1 MDITQKLKLYTKTVQ
16 PARESKEFD
25 ASSIGFHAVSGES
38 GNIIRKES
46 FFSFD
51 DIKIE
56 EKSFKNS
63 LKAYLSMNGFDES
76 IELHEILF
84 LDLETTSLSIAA
96 GSIPFLTGFAYFD
109 SDTLIVEQIF
119 IEDIS
124 REKNYLEY
132 LLPFFANAK
141 AVATFN
147 GASYDV
153 PLIKNRYMLNRVY
166 GFPMKIPVIDILIPV
181 RRIFKKLYESLSLG
195 SLEKNILG
203 FERIDDIPG
212 FLIPDVYFTFQ
223 RTGATDRIASVAE
236 HNAVDIV
243 SMIRVFGIVSSIYES
258 ASKRDFSIIDE
269 SHMKN
274 LASSLFAKDIDLF
287 LDMADFLGDSILDDE
302 NLFNKFSIALKREN
316 DYEKAV
322 EYWKSRLTLFS
333 LNELAKY
340 EEHRTSNLT
349 KALEYSETAMMLV
362 DKNIYSEKGEEIKN
376 PLRWKENFEKRITR
390 LKKKLSNQTS

>member
-1 MDITQKLKLYTKTVQ
+1 MDITQKLKLYTKPAQ
-16 PARESKEFD
+16 PSRETKEFD
-25 ASSIGFHAVSGES
+25 ATSIGFHSVSGDS
-38 GNIIRKES
+38 GNIVRKES
-46 FFSFD
+46 FYSFD
-51 DIKIE
+51 DIKIDE
-56 EKSFKNS
+56 VSFKRS
-63 LKAYLSMNGFDES
+63 MKSYLSMNGFDDS

-124 REKNYLEY
+124 REKNYLDY

-153 PLIKNRYMLNRVY
+153 PLIKNRYMLSRVY

-203 FERIDDIPG
+203 FEREDDIPG
-212 FLIPDVYFTFQ
+212 FLIPDVYFSFQ
-223 RTGATDRIASVAE
+223 RSGETDRIAAVAE

-243 SMIRVFGIVSSIYES
+243 SMIRVFSIVSSIYES
-258 ASKRDFSIIDE
+258 ASNRDFSMIDTD
-269 SHMKN
+269 HMKN

-302 NLFNKFSIALKREN
+302 NLFQKFSIALKREN
-316 DYEKAV
+316 DYEKAA
-322 EYWKSRLTLFS
+322 EYWKSNMTLFS

-340 EEHRTSNLT
+340 EEHKTSNYI
-349 KALEYSETAMMLV
+349 KALEYSETAMTLIE
-362 DKNIYSEKGEEIKN
+362 KNVYSENGGEIKN
-376 PLRWKENFEKRITR
+376 AARWKENFEKRIKR
-390 LKKKLSNQTS
+390 LKGKIYNQTS

>member
-1 MDITQKLKLYTKTVQ
+1 MDITQKLKLYTKSAQ
-16 PARESKEFD
+16 PTREIREFD
-25 ASSIGFHAVSGES
+25 ASSIGFHSVSGDS
-38 GNIIRKES
+38 GHIVRKES
-46 FFSFD
+46 FYSFEDIQID
-51 DIKIE
+51 DV
-56 EKSFKNS
+56 SFKRS
-63 LKAYLSMNGFDES
+63 MKSYLSMNGFDDS

-84 LDLETTSLSIAA
+84 IDLETTSLSIAA

-124 REKNYLEY
+124 KEKNYLEY

-203 FERIDDIPG
+203 FEREDDIPG
-212 FLIPDVYFTFQ
+212 WLIPDVYFSFQ
-223 RTGATDRIASVAE
+223 RSGETDRIAAVAE

-243 SMIRVFGIVSSIYES
+243 SMIRVFSIVSSIYES
-258 ASKRDFSIIDE
+258 AFNREFSLIDTDQI
-269 SHMKN
+269 KN

-302 NLFNKFSIALKREN
+302 NLFQKFSIALKREN
-316 DYEKAV
+316 DYEKAA
-322 EYWKSRLTLFS
+322 EYWKSNMTLFS

-340 EEHRTSNLT
+340 EEHKTAEYN
-349 KALEYSETAMMLV
+349 KALEYSETAMTLIE
-362 DKNIYSEKGEEIKN
+362 KNVYSENGGEIKN
-376 PLRWKENFEKRITR
+376 AARWKENFEKRINR
-390 LKKKLSNQTS
+390 LKTKIKNQTS

>member
-1 MDITQKLKLYTKTVQ
+1 M
-16 PARESKEFD
+16 
-25 ASSIGFHAVSGES
+25 
-38 GNIIRKES
+38 
-46 FFSFD
+46 
-51 DIKIE
+51 
-56 EKSFKNS
+56 
-63 LKAYLSMNGFDES
+63 
-76 IELHEILF
+76 
-84 LDLETTSLSIAA
+84 
-96 GSIPFLTGFAYFD
+96 
-109 SDTLIVEQIF
+109 LIVEQIF

-124 REKNYLEY
+124 REKNYLDY

-203 FERIDDIPG
+203 FEREDDIPG
-212 FLIPDVYFTFQ
+212 FLIPDVYFSFQ
-223 RTGATDRIASVAE
+223 RSGETDRIAAVAE

-243 SMIRVFGIVSSIYES
+243 SMIRVFSIVSSIYES
-258 ASKRDFSIIDE
+258 ASNRDFSMIDTD
-269 SHMKN
+269 HMKN

-302 NLFNKFSIALKREN
+302 NLFQKFSIALKREN

-322 EYWKSRLTLFS
+322 EYWKSNMTLFS

-340 EEHRTSNLT
+340 EEHKTSNYV
-349 KALEYSETAMMLV
+349 KALEYSETAMTLIE
-362 DKNIYSEKGEEIKN
+362 KNVYSENGGEIKN
-376 PLRWKENFEKRITR
+376 AARWKENFEKRIKR
-390 LKKKLSNQTS
+390 LKGKIGNHTS

>member
-1 MDITQKLKLYTKTVQ
+1 MDITQKMKLYTKSAQ
-16 PARESKEFD
+16 PPREMKDFD
-25 ASSIGFHAVSGES
+25 AASIGFHSVSGDS
-38 GNIIRKES
+38 GHIVRKES
-46 FFSFD
+46 FYSFD
-51 DIKIE
+51 DIQIDE
-56 EKSFKNS
+56 VSFKRS
-63 LKAYLSMNGFDES
+63 MKSYLSMNGFDDS

-124 REKNYLEY
+124 KEKNYLEY

-203 FERIDDIPG
+203 FEREDDIPG
-212 FLIPDVYFTFQ
+212 WLIPDVYFSFQ
-223 RTGATDRIASVAE
+223 RSGATDRMAAVAE

-243 SMIRVFGIVSSIYES
+243 SMIRVFSIVSSIYES
-258 ASKRDFSIIDE
+258 AFNREFSLIDTDQI
-269 SHMKN
+269 KN
-274 LASSLFAKDIDLF
+274 LASSLFAKDMDLF

-302 NLFNKFSIALKREN
+302 NLFQKFSIALKREN
-316 DYEKAV
+316 DWEKAA
-322 EYWKSRLTLFS
+322 EYWKSNMTLFS

-340 EEHRTSNLT
+340 EEHKTSNYV
-349 KALEYSETAMMLV
+349 KALEYSETAMTLIE
-362 DKNIYSEKGEEIKN
+362 KNVYSENGGEIKN
-376 PLRWKENFEKRITR
+376 AERWKENFEKRIKR
-390 LKKKLSNQTS
+390 LKGKIGNQTS